1 MLKGHILQLSLI
13 MVEVSLSFEPL
24 PLLEFKVLSH
34 IFVGFMQEFVSFDYT
49 DLCLVIPRKGV
60 FSLKLEDV

>member
-1 MLKGHILQLSLI
+1 